1 MSQKMSIC
9 YYEQNNNKCNK
20 SPRRRR
26 EKYRFVDIKTI
37 NFDVSFTTLL
47 EATKNILAC
56 ICRGS
61 VFGYL
66 QRRDKYWCKIYDNN
80 KICILHIELGL
91 DKTDTDQT
99 SINFIPIFGT
109 DKIIQKFVFNFVESI
124 KRYTT
129 SSFIRGS
136 LNEISRL

>member
-1 MSQKMSIC
+1 MSIC
-9 YYEQNNNKCNK
+9 YYEQHNKYNK

-26 EKYRFVDIKTI
+26 EKYRFVDAKMIK
-37 NFDVSFTTLL
+37 FDLSYDTLL
-47 EATKNILAC
+47 DATKNILPY
-56 ICRGS
+56 ICKAA

-99 SINFIPIFGT
+99 SINFIPVIGT
-109 DKIIQKFVFNFVESI
+109 DKIIKKFIVNFVESV
-124 KRYTT
+124 KSYTT
-129 SSFIRGS
+129 SSFIRVY
-136 LNEISRL
+136 LNEPSRL

>member
-9 YYEQNNNKCNK
+9 YYEQHNKYNK

-26 EKYRFVDIKTI
+26 EKYRFVDSKTI
-37 NFDVSFTTLL
+37 KFDISYDTLVD
-47 EATKNILAC
+47 ATKNILPY
-56 ICRGS
+56 ICKTII
-61 VFGYL
+61 FGYL
-66 QRRDKYWCKIYDNN
+66 QKRDKYWCKIYDNN
-80 KICILHIELGL
+80 KICILHMELGL
-91 DKTDTDQT
+91 DKKDTDKT
-99 SINFIPIFGT
+99 SINFVPIFGT
-109 DKIIQKFVFNFVESI
+109 DKIIKKFILNFVESV